1 MLLGFG
7 KETESGGDVWS
18 GVEWSVWGRFLVRE
32 GALEAGGQYC
42 GVKVNADFDL
52 NEARDFTNF
61 RIQTALF
68 GRLKSPSILEM
79 SQRVKAAARRA

>member
-1 MLLGFG
+1 MATGWWTAGRCGCFWDLGRRQ
-7 KETESGGDVWS
+7 SGGDVWS

-52 NEARDFTNF
+52 NEACDFTNF

-68 GRLKSPSILEM
+68 GRL
-79 SQRVKAAARRA
+79 R

>member
-1 MLLGFG
+1 M
-7 KETESGGDVWS
+7 WR
-18 GVEWSVWGRFLVRE
+18 GVEWSGWGRFLVRE

-68 GRLKSPSILEM
+68 GRL
-79 SQRVKAAARRA
+79 R